1 METLFDGLELRPK
14 TKKQRRNE
22 AFMAALRFYNANR
35 PDAPVFKNRIA
46 FLKERNKEIY
56 CMVVWDGE
64 EYVPVS
70 IHVIWAET
78 HYEVIAPHR
87 KTEIVRGPVFMC

>member
-1 METLFDGLELRPK
+1 MKTLE
-14 TKKQRRNE
+14 QRRHE
-22 AFMAALRFYNANR
+22 AFMAALRFYNENHPYAI
-35 PDAPVFKNRIA
+35 VFKNRIA
-46 FLKERNKEIY
+46 FLKARDKEMY
-56 CMVVWDGE
+56 NMVVWNGE

-78 HYEVIAPHR
+78 HYEVIAPYR